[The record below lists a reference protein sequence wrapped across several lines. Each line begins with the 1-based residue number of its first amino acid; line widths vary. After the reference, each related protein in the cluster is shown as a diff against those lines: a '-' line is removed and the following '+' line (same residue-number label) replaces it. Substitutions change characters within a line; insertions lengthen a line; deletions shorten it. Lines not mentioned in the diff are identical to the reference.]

1 MLAIDIG
8 NSYLKWKIWD
18 KSGVVIASGSTLSDD
33 DNRESMFDFASQYHV
48 EKVVLANVAK
58 STIEKQLM
66 QWFSQAE
73 QQIIKSSARCLGV
86 TNAYEDVERLGVDRW
101 LAMIEAYHVA
111 GKVAVCVIDLGT
123 AATLDVVDS
132 KGQHQGGYIVPGLGL
147 MRSALLQSTQR
158 VKVDSDTYRS
168 TGYGKN
174 TSEAVEGG
182 VHNLMVSWLDAEIA
196 KFRQAYAQGAVFVTG
211 GDGEQIAA
219 LLSDKRITVYKEL
232 LLDGLR
238 RVALQ

>member
-1 MLAIDIG
+1 MLAIDVG
-8 NSYLKWKIWD
+8 NSYLKWKLWD
-18 KSGVVIASGSTLSDD
+18 KSGAAILSGNALSDET
-33 DNRESMFDFASQYHV
+33 NYEAMFDFAGQYQV
-48 EKVVLANVAK
+48 EKIVLANVAK
-58 STIEKQLM
+58 SRIEKQLITL
-66 QWFSQAE
+66 FSQAE
-73 QQIIKSSARCLGV
+73 QLIIKSSDRCLGV
-86 TNAYEDVERLGVDRW
+86 INAYEDVERLGVDRW

-111 GKVAVCVIDLGT
+111 GKTAVCVIDLGT

-132 KGQHQGGYIVPGLGL
+132 SGQHQGGYIVPGLGL

-158 VKVDSDTYRS
+158 VKVNSDTYYC

-182 VHNLMVSWLDAEIA
+182 LHNLMISWLDAEIA
-196 KFRQAYAQGAVFVTG
+196 KFRQSYAQGAIFVTG
-211 GDGEQIAA
+211 GDAEQIAA
-219 LLSDKRITVYKEL
+219 LLSDKHITVYKEL